1 MLFAKG
7 STSFGGNHDVS
18 FALRS
23 LEIGSSLSA
32 PELLRI
38 AGLLDNV
45 NRIKAYG
52 RPPRDDE
59 KETSLT
65 GYFNALEPLTL
76 LANEIHRCILSEDEI
91 ADDASPGLKHVR
103 RSITITGDKI
113 HSQLAS
119 MVSGSYRNYLQDAVI
134 TMRDNRYCIPVK
146 SEYKSQVPGMVHDQ
160 SSTGSTFFIEPAAIV
175 NLNNQLILGEKCRG
189 LFHQQGGG
197 KGHKVQRAF
206 EHLIGILKQ
215 QAVNG
220 VGSGKIAAPLLRGIG
235 LVLSIVLNLVAD
247 DPALQILDRLSNDIF
262 AVCHHR
268 PPLLFNFSQQ
278 VVHNIH
284 QVADLRLAHLLICA
298 QLPALNAHLLAD

>member
-1 MLFAKG
+1 MDGGKQLLGHPPALHQVRLHNKG
-7 STSFGGNHDVS
+7 LLIQVLRVNTGGN
-18 FALRS
+18 ALFIHAVGQLHNIANAGVGHRLKIDFDIVKLINNGKIPGGK
-23 LEIGSSLSA
+23 LEVVY
-32 PELLRI
+32 RQTI
-38 AGLLDNV
+38 AVLGV
-45 NRIKAYG
+45 
-52 RPPRDDE
+52 
-59 KETSLT
+59 
-65 GYFNALEPLTL
+65 ALQKP
-76 LANEIHRCILSEDEI
+76 
-91 ADDASPGLKHVR
+91 
-103 RSITITGDKI
+103 
-113 HSQLAS
+113 HSQGMNDNILPHLNHQ
-119 MVSGSYRNYLQDAVI
+119 VAVG
-134 TMRDNRYCIPVK
+134 K
-146 SEYKSQVPGMVHDQ
+146 E
-160 SSTGSTFFIEPAAIV
+160 
-175 NLNNQLILGEKCRG
+175 LGG

-197 KGHKVQRAF
+197 KGHKVQRAL

-220 VGSGKIAAPLLRGIG
+220 IGSGKIAAPLLRGIG